1 MSARRSIAVRILGHE
16 YRIKSEADEEQ
27 VERVARYVDE
37 TMTRIRERTKTVD
50 SLDLAVLAALN
61 LANDLLAHREE
72 MGASPAGPAVAPD
85 RLRALIALAE
95 SALEDSAEAG

>member
-1 MSARRSIAVRILGHE
+1 MSVRRSIAVRILGHE

-61 LANDLLAHREE
+61 LANDLLAHREGT
-72 MGASPAGPAVAPD
+72 GASPAGPAVEPD
-85 RLRALIALAE
+85 RIRALIALAE